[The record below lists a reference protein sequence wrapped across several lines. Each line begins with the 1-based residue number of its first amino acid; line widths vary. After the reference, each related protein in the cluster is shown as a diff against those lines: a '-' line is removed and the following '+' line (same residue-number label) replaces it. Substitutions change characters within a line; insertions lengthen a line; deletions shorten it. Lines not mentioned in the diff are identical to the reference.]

1 MDDRRLT
8 IIVVPHGDLE
18 TRSFEIPYRKLK
30 IALLVGISLLLL
42 FGFLV
47 AMWFPV
53 AAQASRVPA
62 LTEELELLESE
73 RARVA
78 ELAQMLAEVEEQ
90 YERVRQMLGADA
102 QPGGGAPI
110 LPPLPTD
117 SQRRNDRGGRDE
129 EPDGGAAQTSAVV
142 DAWPL
147 QFAGFITR
155 ATSSGRT
162 EHPGL
167 DIAVPKDSYIRAAG
181 AGVVKEASDDEI
193 YGLYVLI
200 DHGHGL
206 ESLYGHASRT
216 FVKPGDRVAR
226 GEVIALTGSTGQSS
240 APHLH
245 FEIRKDGRPVDPL
258 TYVRQP

>member
-1 MDDRRLT
+1 MDERRLT

-30 IALLVGISLLLL
+30 LGLAVGVGLLLL
-42 FGFLV
+42 FGFIV
-47 AMWFPV
+47 ALWFPV
-53 AAQASRVPA
+53 LAQAARVPG
-62 LTEELELLESE
+62 LVRELDQLEGE

-78 ELAQMLAEVEEQ
+78 ELAQMLAEVEDQ

-102 QPGGGAPI
+102 PTGESPV

-117 SQRRNDRGGRDE
+117 SGRREGGTPPGPNSEDASPE
-129 EPDGGAAQTSAVV
+129 AAGIVT
-142 DAWPL
+142 AWPL
-147 QFAGFITR
+147 SFAGFITR
-155 ATSSGRT
+155 SQSTGRT

-167 DIAVPKDSYIRAAG
+167 DIAVPMNSYVRAAG
-181 AGVVKEASDDEI
+181 AGSVTESSEDEI

-206 ESLYGHASRT
+206 ESLYGHASRV

-245 FEIRKDGRPVDPL
+245 FEVRKDGRPVDPL
-258 TYVRQP
+258 AYVRQP

>member
-30 IALLVGISLLLL
+30 IGLLVGIALLLL

-53 AAQASRVPA
+53 AAQASRVPG
-62 LTEELELLESE
+62 LIDELELLETE

-78 ELAQMLAEVEEQ
+78 ELAQTLAEVEEQ

-102 QPGGGAPI
+102 QPGDGTPV

-117 SQRRNDRGGRDE
+117 SQRRSGRGGNNE
-129 EPDGGAAQTSAVV
+129 EDDLQTSGVV
-142 DAWPL
+142 NAWPL
-147 QFAGFITR
+147 QLAGFITR
-155 ATSSGRT
+155 ETSSGRGT
-162 EHPGL
+162 HPGL
-167 DIAVPKDSYIRAAG
+167 DIAVPRDSYIRAAG

-200 DHGHGL
+200 DHGRGL
-206 ESLYGHASRT
+206 ESLYGHASRIL
-216 FVKPGDRVAR
+216 VKPGDRVAR

-245 FEIRKDGRPVDPL
+245 FEIRKDGKPVDPL
-258 TYVRQP
+258 AYVRQP